1 MGGLIMNEEMRE
13 EMLKE
18 MIRRERKRLP
28 YTLTPKD
35 IIEILP
41 WGRSKVYEAIR
52 QGVIP
57 ARKVKGSLVINRD
70 LFLIWLY
77 STDENDEFKDDI
89 SSLVG

>member
-1 MGGLIMNEEMRE
+1 MDEEMKK

-35 IIEILP
+35 IMEILP

-77 STDENDEFKDDI
+77 STEENEDEKKDIDQ
-89 SSLVG
+89 LMV